1 MLSPYPYAMSFAARL
16 GDAATRR
23 PLALVGLAFAAAGVT
38 HFYQWT
44 DGAAPGRQFSDAL
57 GQGNYAT
64 AAPELVAYATGHP
77 AYVAAVVVGVALLF
91 RGE

>member
-1 MLSPYPYAMSFAARL
+1 MSVTARL
-16 GDAATRR
+16 GDAVARR
-23 PLALVGLAFAAAGVT
+23 PLALVGLAFVAAGVT

-44 DGAAPGRQFSDAL
+44 GGAGPGRQFSDAL
-57 GQGNYAT
+57 GRGSYVT
-64 AAPELVAYATGHP
+64 AAPEVLAYATGHP

>member
-1 MLSPYPYAMSFAARL
+1 MSLAARL
-16 GDAATRR
+16 GDAVARR
-23 PLALVGLAFAAAGVT
+23 PLALVGAVFAAAGVA

-57 GQGNYAT
+57 GQGNLATAVPELAAYAT
-64 AAPELVAYATGHP
+64 AHP